1 MQFNAIVSAILAR
14 HVSVGGARIDAL
26 QISTARWPERA
37 LADAWLRFAT
47 AHVAGSFTLV
57 MAPPVA
63 PPPNPGPLLLGE
75 LPRRPNAAAIR
86 LSLEQATLQL
96 PAMAVFCDLAKLSLV
111 NVAFARSQ
119 GIVVLP
125 AAP

>member
-1 MQFNAIVSAILAR
+1 
-14 HVSVGGARIDAL
+14 
-26 QISTARWPERA
+26 
-37 LADAWLRFAT
+37 
-47 AHVAGSFTLV
+47 

-63 PPPNPGPLLLGE
+63 PPLSPAPLLLGE

-86 LSLEQATLQL
+86 LSLDQATLQL
-96 PAMAVFCDLAKLSLV
+96 HAVAVFCELAVLSLV
-111 NVAFARSQ
+111 NVAFARGQ